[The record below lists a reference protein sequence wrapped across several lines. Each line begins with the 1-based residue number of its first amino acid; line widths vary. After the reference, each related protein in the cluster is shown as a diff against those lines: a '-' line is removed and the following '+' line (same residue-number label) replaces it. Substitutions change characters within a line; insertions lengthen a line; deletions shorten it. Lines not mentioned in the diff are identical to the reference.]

1 MIFRVQLDFY
11 LARARFALL
20 LLDGLISSAAEL
32 IMIMK
37 KLILFA
43 FTLAAMPALAAPGGI
58 LDPKEGGHD
67 FKVQGEYAG
76 EKAGVQVIALGDG
89 KFRAVVH
96 KGGLPGAGWDKSD
109 KVQLDGEAT
118 KGGAKFAEAKGV
130 SAVIDGDA
138 LNLKMAR
145 ADQQA
150 LKKITRKSPTL
161 GAKAP
166 KGAVVLF
173 DGTSADEFKPGK
185 MSEDKLLMQGA
196 NSVKRFQS
204 HKLHVEFRTPFKPKA
219 RGQGRGNSGC
229 YLQGRYEVQM
239 LDSFGLIGQHNECGG
254 IYSIKPPDVNMA
266 LPPLSWQTYDIDF
279 TTAKFKD
286 GKKVANARITVL
298 HNGVKIHDNVEL
310 PKRTTASPLAEGPD
324 PGFLH
329 LQNHGNPVRYRN
341 IWVMPVK

>member
-1 MIFRVQLDFY
+1 
-11 LARARFALL
+11 
-20 LLDGLISSAAEL
+20 
-32 IMIMK
+32 MK

-43 FTLAAMPALAAPGGI
+43 FTLAALPALAAPGGI

-76 EKAGVQVIALGDG
+76 NKIGVQVIALGDG
-89 KFRAVVH
+89 KFRAVIH

-109 KVQLDGEAT
+109 KTLLDGQAT
-118 KGGAKFAEAKGV
+118 KDGAKFAETKGV
-130 SAVIDGDA
+130 SAVIEGDA
-138 LNLKMAR
+138 LSLKVAG
-145 ADQQA
+145 ADQQS
-150 LKKITRKSPTL
+150 LKKIMRKSPTL

-166 KGAVVLF
+166 KGSVVLF
-173 DGTSADEFKPGK
+173 DGTSAEEFKPGK

-204 HKLHVEFRTPFKPKA
+204 HKLHVEFRTPFQPKA

-229 YLQGRYEVQM
+229 YLQARYEVQM
-239 LDSFGLIGQHNECGG
+239 LDSFGLTGHHNECGG

-266 LPPLSWQTYDIDF
+266 LPPLSWQTYDIEF
-279 TTAKFKD
+279 TAAKFKD

-310 PKRTTASPLAEGPD
+310 PKRTTASPLPEGPE

-341 IWVMPVK
+341 IWVVPTK

>member
-1 MIFRVQLDFY
+1 
-11 LARARFALL
+11 
-20 LLDGLISSAAEL
+20 
-32 IMIMK
+32 MK

-43 FTLAAMPALAAPGGI
+43 LTLAALPTLAAPGGI

-76 EKAGVQVIALGDG
+76 DKAGVQVIALGDG

-96 KGGLPGAGWDKSD
+96 KNGLPGAGWDKSD

-138 LNLKMAR
+138 LNLKVAG

-161 GAKAP
+161 GTKAP

-185 MSEDKLLMQGA
+185 MSEDKL
-196 NSVKRFQS
+196 
-204 HKLHVEFRTPFKPKA
+204 
-219 RGQGRGNSGC
+219 
-229 YLQGRYEVQM
+229 
-239 LDSFGLIGQHNECGG
+239 
-254 IYSIKPPDVNMA
+254 
-266 LPPLSWQTYDIDF
+266 
-279 TTAKFKD
+279 
-286 GKKVANARITVL
+286 
-298 HNGVKIHDNVEL
+298 
-310 PKRTTASPLAEGPD
+310 
-324 PGFLH
+324 
-329 LQNHGNPVRYRN
+329 
-341 IWVMPVK
+341 

>member
-1 MIFRVQLDFY
+1 
-11 LARARFALL
+11 
-20 LLDGLISSAAEL
+20 
-32 IMIMK
+32 MK

-43 FTLAAMPALAAPGGI
+43 FTLAALPALAAPGGI
-58 LDPKEGGHD
+58 LDPKEGRHD

-76 EKAGVQVIALGDG
+76 DTAAVQVIALGDG
-89 KFRAVVH
+89 KFRAVIY

-118 KGGAKFAEAKGV
+118 KGGANFAEVKGF
-130 SAVIDGDA
+130 SAVIEGEA
-138 LNLKMAR
+138 LSLKVAG
-145 ADQQA
+145 ADQRT

-161 GAKAP
+161 GAEAP
-166 KGAVVLF
+166 KSAVVLF

-196 NSVKRFQS
+196 NSVKRFKS
-204 HKLHVEFRTPFKPKA
+204 HKLHVEFRTPFQPKA

-229 YLQGRYEVQM
+229 YLQARYEVQM
-239 LDSFGLIGQHNECGG
+239 LDSFGLTGHHNECGG

-266 LPPLSWQTYDIDF
+266 LPPLSWQTYDIEF
-279 TTAKFKD
+279 IAAKFKD

-298 HNGVKIHDNVEL
+298 HNGVKIHDNVEP
-310 PKRTTASPLAEGPD
+310 PKRTTASPLPEGPE

-341 IWVMPVK
+341 IWVVPAK

>member
-1 MIFRVQLDFY
+1 
-11 LARARFALL
+11 
-20 LLDGLISSAAEL
+20 
-32 IMIMK
+32 MK

-43 FTLAAMPALAAPGGI
+43 FTLGALPALAAPGGI

-76 EKAGVQVIALGDG
+76 NKIGVQVIALGDG
-89 KFRAVVH
+89 KFRAVIH
-96 KGGLPGAGWDKSD
+96 RGGLPGAGWDKSD
-109 KVQLDGEAT
+109 KTLLDGQAT
-118 KGGAKFAEAKGV
+118 KNGAKFAEIKGV
-130 SAVIDGDA
+130 SAVIEGDA
-138 LNLKMAR
+138 LSLNVAG
-145 ADQQA
+145 ANQQS
-150 LKKITRKSPTL
+150 LEKIMRKSPTL

-166 KGAVVLF
+166 KGSEVLF
-173 DGTSADEFKPGK
+173 DGTSAEEFKPGK

-196 NSVKRFQS
+196 NSVKRFHS
-204 HKLHVEFRTPFKPKA
+204 HKLHVEFRTPFQPKA

-229 YLQGRYEVQM
+229 YLQARYEVQM
-239 LDSFGLIGQHNECGG
+239 LDSFGLTGHHNECGG

-266 LPPLSWQTYDIDF
+266 LPPLSWQTYDIEF
-279 TTAKFKD
+279 TAAKFKD

-310 PKRTTASPLAEGPD
+310 PKRTTASPLPEGPE

-341 IWVMPVK
+341 IWVVPTN

>member
-1 MIFRVQLDFY
+1 
-11 LARARFALL
+11 
-20 LLDGLISSAAEL
+20 
-32 IMIMK
+32 MK

-43 FTLAAMPALAAPGGI
+43 FTLAALPALAAPGGI

-76 EKAGVQVIALGDG
+76 DKAGVQVIALGDG
-89 KFRAVVH
+89 KFRAVIH

-118 KGGAKFAEAKGV
+118 KGGANFAEVKGF
-130 SAVIDGDA
+130 SAVIEGEA
-138 LNLKMAR
+138 LSLKVAG
-145 ADQQA
+145 ADQRT

-161 GAKAP
+161 DAKAP

-204 HKLHVEFRTPFKPKA
+204 HKLHVEFRTPFQPKA

-229 YLQGRYEVQM
+229 YLQARYEVQM
-239 LDSFGLIGQHNECGG
+239 LDSFGLTGHHNECGG

-266 LPPLSWQTYDIDF
+266 LPPLSWQTYDIEF
-279 TTAKFKD
+279 TAAKFKD
-286 GKKVANARITVL
+286 GKKVANARI
-298 HNGVKIHDNVEL
+298 N
-310 PKRTTASPLAEGPD
+310 RAA
-324 PGFLH
+324 
-329 LQNHGNPVRYRN
+329 
-341 IWVMPVK
+341 

>member
-1 MIFRVQLDFY
+1 
-11 LARARFALL
+11 
-20 LLDGLISSAAEL
+20 
-32 IMIMK
+32 MK

-43 FTLAAMPALAAPGGI
+43 FTLAALPALAAPGGI

-76 EKAGVQVIALGDG
+76 DRAGVQVIALGDG
-89 KFRAVVH
+89 NFRAVIH

-118 KGGAKFAEAKGV
+118 KGGANFAELKGF
-130 SAVIDGDA
+130 SAVIEGEA
-138 LNLKMAR
+138 LSLKVAG
-145 ADQQA
+145 ADQRT

-161 GAKAP
+161 DAKAP
-166 KGAVVLF
+166 K

-204 HKLHVEFRTPFKPKA
+204 HKLHVEFRTPFQPKA
-219 RGQGRGNSGC
+219 RGQGRGNSGS
-229 YLQGRYEVQM
+229 YLQARYEVQM
-239 LDSFGLIGQHNECGG
+239 LDSFGLTGHHNECGG

-266 LPPLSWQTYDIDF
+266 LPPLSWQTYDIEF
-279 TTAKFKD
+279 TAAKFND
-286 GKKVANARITVL
+286 GKKVANARVTVL

-310 PKRTTASPLAEGPD
+310 PKRTTASPLPEGPE

-341 IWVMPVK
+341 IWVVPTK